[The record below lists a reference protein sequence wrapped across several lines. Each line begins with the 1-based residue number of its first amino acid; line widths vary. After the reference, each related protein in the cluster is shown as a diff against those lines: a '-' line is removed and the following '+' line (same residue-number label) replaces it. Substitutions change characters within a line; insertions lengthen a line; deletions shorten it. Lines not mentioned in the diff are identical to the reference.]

1 MPKPVS
7 NSDILRDFKSL
18 LLRQVSTTTYLTKSL
33 GRQIAI
39 SEQKSGT
46 HGAV

>member
-1 MPKPVS
+1 M
-7 NSDILRDFKSL
+7 RGFKSL
-18 LLRQVSTTTYLTKSL
+18 LLRQASTTTYLTKSL

-39 SEQKSGT
+39 REQKSGT

>member
-18 LLRQVSTTTYLTKSL
+18 LLRQVSTTMYLTKSL